1 LHPHPI
7 RAILITTAGVKHPA
21 QNTSLKTLTFF
32 LIMFKF
38 QSSAIDNIVVG
49 DNDNVTVTFRGG
61 RDYIYSCSDVAG
73 FQNDL
78 QNVVD
83 ENESVGS
90 FVNRAIRA
98 ELLQLVTV

>member
-1 LHPHPI
+1 MLNF
-7 RAILITTAGVKHPA
+7 T
-21 QNTSLKTLTFF
+21 
-32 LIMFKF
+32 
-38 QSSAIDNIVVG
+38 SSAIDNIVVG

-78 QNVVD
+78 QNVI
-83 ENESVGS
+83 EEQESVGG

-98 ELLQLVTV
+98 ELLQPVTL

>member
-1 LHPHPI
+1 MMNF
-7 RAILITTAGVKHPA
+7 T
-21 QNTSLKTLTFF
+21 
-32 LIMFKF
+32 
-38 QSSAIDNIVVG
+38 SSAIDNIVIG

-61 RDYIYSCSDVAG
+61 RDYTYSCSDVAG

-78 QNVVD
+78 NNVI
-83 ENESVGS
+83 EEHESVGS